1 MVQFLIV
8 IHTLVSLLL
17 IGVILMQSGQGGL
30 NSMMGGSAATS
41 MLGSSGANDF
51 ITKLTTWLGIT
62 FIGLALLIGFLSGGD
77 SIEST
82 TSGDSTTSQESLLQ
96 KKQKKSEGE
105 NLVIPEYSLPS
116 EDPIPEEAI
125 N

>member
-82 TSGDSTTSQESLLQ
+82 TSQKSLLQ
-96 KKQKKSEGE
+96 KESEGE
-105 NLVIPEYSLPS
+105 NLVIPEYPLPS
-116 EDPIPEEAI
+116 EDLIPEEAI

>member
-62 FIGLALLIGFLSGGD
+62 FIGLALVIGFLSGEPMSSTESIIQKDAD
-77 SIEST
+77 SREV
-82 TSGDSTTSQESLLQ
+82 E
-96 KKQKKSEGE
+96 
-105 NLVIPEYSLPS
+105 LVIPEYSLPS
-116 EDPIPEEAI
+116 EDILPEDAT